1 MLNKVST
8 VSIMLIIAI
17 GLIIFFGVK
26 NGKCGQST
34 TKPTPPPPATGTD
47 TGATASAF
55 RGRR

>member
-34 TKPTPPPPATGTD
+34 TKPTTTPPATGTD